1 MKKVWKSRRLD
12 EEGEMGVGTLLIF
25 IAMILVAAVAA
36 SVLVQTAYKLQ
47 QQAESTG
54 DEALQEVATGFRVLS
69 VWGMTDSAS
78 AVIDTI
84 FIKVTLTAGSPGINL
99 ADTVIEVTQTI
110 GGSTSSEVTLSYSS
124 TAADADKFTASVLRD
139 MAPTTTAA
147 MMTGGDV
154 FQIELD
160 LNSTGGI
167 AMELDVQE
175 QITVVLFPKHGIPT
189 YIEIT
194 APPTLE
200 ANSVVTLK

>member
-84 FIKVTLTAGSPGINL
+84 FMKVTLTAGSPGINL
-99 ADTVIEVTQTI
+99 ANTVIEVTQTI
-110 GGSTSSEVTLSYSS
+110 GGSTSAEVTLSYAS
-124 TAADADKFTASVLRD
+124 AADADEFTASELRD

-175 QITVVLFPKHGIPT
+175 QITVVIFPKHGIPT

-200 ANSVVTLK
+200 ANLVVTLK

>member
-84 FIKVTLTAGSPGINL
+84 FMKVTLTAGSPGINL
-99 ADTVIEVTQTI
+99 ANTVIEVTQTI
-110 GGSTSSEVTLSYSS
+110 GGSTSAEVTLSYAS
-124 TAADADKFTASVLRD
+124 AADADEFTASELRD

-175 QITVVLFPKHGIPT
+175 QITVVIFPKHGIPT

-200 ANSVVTLK
+200 ANTVVTLK